1 MHESLQMLQFFG
13 LSLAEFVAIGVIVYF
28 AGGGYRDFSQPPPP
42 EPRITRQDSFF
53 TRCAK
58 NLVLIAMAVLS

>member
-13 LSLAEFVAIGVIVYF
+13 LSLTEFVAIGVIVYF

-42 EPRITRQDSFF
+42 EPE
-53 TRCAK
+53 
-58 NLVLIAMAVLS
+58 